1 MRKNAFIYL
10 IIIGFVSSCRFMDI
24 IENHYEG
31 YEDAIENDFIGNGY
45 MPTEFM
51 KVSISEI
58 RTKLNIDINESLI
71 KVNYQN
77 KVEFDSIRKNGM
89 ICDREFL
96 EPKTFKLPKW
106 WDYEADSCLTLCF
119 KDKYEQSFNF
129 GFDTINLV
137 IYGWNE

>member
-1 MRKNAFIYL
+1 MRTWIFLGL

-77 KVEFDSIRKNGM
+77 KVDFDSIRNYGM

-96 EPKTFKLPKW
+96 EPKTFNLPKW

-119 KDKYEQSFNF
+119 QDKYGQSFNF

>member
-71 KVNYQN
+71 KVNYH
-77 KVEFDSIRKNGM
+77 V
-89 ICDREFL
+89 
-96 EPKTFKLPKW
+96 
-106 WDYEADSCLTLCF
+106 
-119 KDKYEQSFNF
+119 
-129 GFDTINLV
+129 
-137 IYGWNE
+137 NEI